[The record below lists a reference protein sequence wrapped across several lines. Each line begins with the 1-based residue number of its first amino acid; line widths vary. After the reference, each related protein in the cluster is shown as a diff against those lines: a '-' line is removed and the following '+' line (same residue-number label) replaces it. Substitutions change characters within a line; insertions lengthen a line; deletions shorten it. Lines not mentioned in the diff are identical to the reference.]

1 MYVKVM
7 LDDGLTWPC
16 LLPPPPTP
24 PALGHPLEKWPP
36 FMSNLVLEL
45 WQDPAKTGVEAS
57 HVRVLYNFIPLPL
70 VPDKPGASVWVVV
83 PPVL

>member
-1 MYVKVM
+1 
-7 LDDGLTWPC
+7 
-16 LLPPPPTP
+16 
-24 PALGHPLEKWPP
+24 
-36 FMSNLVLEL
+36 MSNLVLEL